1 MSGGQKRPHK
11 NDWQDPGSHYPET
24 PLLVE
29 FFHPIVF
36 PFSSKSARS
45 YEIQDMV
52 TSWNACS
59 QGSGNLIS
67 LLLLPPDG
75 TLERSPAGPEKEEIL
90 GLIDGDGDDN
100 KDANGDDNSLRL
112 SGFNM
117 MMNGQMVSF
126 H

>member
-1 MSGGQKRPHK
+1 
-11 NDWQDPGSHYPET
+11 
-24 PLLVE
+24 
-29 FFHPIVF
+29 
-36 PFSSKSARS
+36 
-45 YEIQDMV
+45 MV
-52 TSWNACS
+52 TSCNACS

-67 LLLLPPDG
+67 LLLLLPPDG

-100 KDANGDDNSLRL
+100 EDANGDDNSLRL

-126 H
+126 HKW